1 MPLDLHTLLL
11 AASVVVV
18 LLLARRILT
27 GRARH
32 RTTGP
37 PAVGALATGAP
48 APEDARHPPA
58 SRPESA
64 SDAGGWRGLAAR
76 WPAAGP
82 AAHPIAR
89 RATVAFGA
97 VRWKNCVVVGM
108 DPEGLLLAVRI
119 PLLGSLGTRPAAVP
133 WEAIGEPRPAR
144 LYGSAAVL
152 LPLGDPPIEMIVP
165 LALWRR
171 ILDARAAL
179 AAAGTSVSP

>member
-27 GRARH
+27 GRTRH
-32 RTTGP
+32 PTSGPTDTATPAGDASRRPLPVPRDP
-37 PAVGALATGAP
+37 PA
-48 APEDARHPPA
+48 
-58 SRPESA
+58 
-64 SDAGGWRGLAAR
+64 DAGGWRGLAAR

-97 VRWKNCVVVGM
+97 VRWKNCVVVGV

-133 WEAIGEPRPAR
+133 WAAIGEPRPAR

-152 LPLGDPPIEMIVP
+152 LPLGDPPIEMVVP